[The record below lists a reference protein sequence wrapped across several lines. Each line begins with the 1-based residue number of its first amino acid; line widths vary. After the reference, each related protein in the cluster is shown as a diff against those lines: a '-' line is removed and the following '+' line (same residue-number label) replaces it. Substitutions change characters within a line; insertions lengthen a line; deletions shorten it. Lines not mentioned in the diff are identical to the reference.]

1 MRQSSPFFPLALLAV
16 ATITT
21 QAPVTKAAELY
32 GLTPGTVELKSGGP
46 LAFGPS
52 SVLFIGDPKAAKIY
66 AVNTED
72 KKADGAGSYDIAN
85 LKDRISA
92 LPIQRSGY
100 VQIRPPTALGSDAIT
115 VSDMAVNPV
124 TGNAFLSIT
133 SGGKTGIVR
142 VTPDGTISPL
152 NLEKIASASV
162 SLPNA
167 PEDKEVQRGRR
178 KSNPRSN
185 SITDLAYTAGRILV
199 AGLAAGESPSSVR
212 EFDFPFTKSAS
223 GFRVEIFHAAHGRSE
238 DNAPIQTF
246 VPFNIGGEP
255 SLLAGY
261 TCTPLVKIPINN
273 LASHDKIQ
281 GTTVAE
287 LGNRNRPLD
296 MIVYK
301 QHGKDFILMAN
312 SARGV
317 MKIST
322 ENLENAKGLTERVS
336 NGDVAGQSYE
346 TIDSLNGV
354 VQLDKLDDTHALVV
368 IQKDNGPMTMKSV
381 QLP

>member
-1 MRQSSPFFPLALLAV
+1 MRQSLTFFSLALLAA

-72 KKADGAGSYDIAN
+72 KKAADADSYNVADLTGQIA
-85 LKDRISA
+85 SA
-92 LPIQRSGY
+92 LDS
-100 VQIRPPTALGSDAIT
+100 SDVTI
-115 VSDMAVNPV
+115 SDMAVNPE

-142 VTPDGTISPL
+142 VTPDGTIAPL
-152 NLEKIASASV
+152 NLDKIANSSV

-212 EFDFPFTKSAS
+212 EFDFPFTKSGT

-238 DNAPIQTF
+238 DYSPIQTF

-261 TCTPLVKIPINN
+261 TCTPLVKIPIKK
-273 LASHDKIQ
+273 LHSQDKIQ

-301 QHGKDFILMAN
+301 QHGKAFVLMAN

-317 MKIST
+317 MKINT

-346 TIDSLNGV
+346 TIDSLDGV
-354 VQLDKLDDTHALVV
+354 VQLDKLNDTHALVV
-368 IQKDNGPMTMKSV
+368 IQKDNGPMAMKSV
-381 QLP
+381 ELP

>member
-1 MRQSSPFFPLALLAV
+1 MRQSLTFFPLALLAV

-21 QAPVTKAAELY
+21 QAPATKAAELY

-66 AVNTED
+66 AINTED
-72 KKADGAGSYDIAN
+72 KKTDGSGTFDVAN
-85 LKDRISA
+85 LNGQIASA
-92 LPIQRSGY
+92 LD
-100 VQIRPPTALGSDAIT
+100 TSD
-115 VSDMAVNPV
+115 VKVNDMAVNPE
-124 TGNAFLSIT
+124 TGNAFLSV
-133 SGGKTGIVR
+133 SAGGKTNIVR
-142 VTPDGTISPL
+142 VTPDGTVAPL
-152 NLEKIASASV
+152 NLDKIPNSSV
-162 SLPNA
+162 SLANA
-167 PEDKEVQRGRR
+167 PEDKEIQNGRR

-199 AGLAAGESPSSVR
+199 AGLAAGESPSSVS
-212 EFDFPFTKSAS
+212 EFDFPFTKSGA

-368 IQKDNGPMTMKSV
+368 IQKDNGPMTMTSV